1 MDSKE
6 IFSAGRNIKCS
17 DKIKIVH
24 NATGWRL
31 HANNKYYRDGS
42 FNEVVSC
49 HKARNDT
56 DWYPPS
62 RNTRFIVSTV
72 SAELYT
78 PSHNLRN
85 GD

>member
-6 IFSAGRNIKCS
+6 IFAAGRNIKCY

-24 NATGWRL
+24 QSTGWRL

-42 FNEVVSC
+42 LNEVVSC

-56 DWYPPS
+56 DWYRRS
-62 RNTRFIVSTV
+62 DIGSW
-72 SAELYT
+72 
-78 PSHNLRN
+78 
-85 GD
+85 

>member
-42 FNEVVSC
+42 FN
-49 HKARNDT
+49 
-56 DWYPPS
+56 
-62 RNTRFIVSTV
+62 
-72 SAELYT
+72 
-78 PSHNLRN
+78 
-85 GD
+85 